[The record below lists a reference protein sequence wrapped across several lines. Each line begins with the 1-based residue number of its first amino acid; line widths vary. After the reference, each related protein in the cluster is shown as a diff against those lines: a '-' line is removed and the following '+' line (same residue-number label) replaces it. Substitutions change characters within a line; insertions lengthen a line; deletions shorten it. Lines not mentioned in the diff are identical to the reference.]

1 MQELSNSSTVQEF
14 FPSLNQ
20 ARMFTTTQ
28 SLHHTR
34 VPGHARQTL
43 TPGYTAALSHQSQQ
57 LAKNSS
63 RRVTVVG
70 GRGVMGQFFVQQL
83 SAAGHIVN
91 ILEQDNWSHAKQLL
105 DGADLALICV
115 PIEYTQT
122 VIRDIAQYLSPTT
135 ALADITSVKA
145 PIVQTM
151 LSCHSGPVMGLHPMF
166 GPKVSSFQSQNIV
179 VCPGRTDEAFQW
191 LLKLIKQ
198 EGGKLMICTP
208 EEHDRMMITIQ
219 SLRHFVS
226 FSLGIFLTDEG
237 IDIQQSLELASP
249 SYREL
254 IDMTNRLFCQSG
266 ELVADIMLFT
276 QERREAIVK
285 LADTFN
291 RLAQLAM
298 HNDRESLIREFQ
310 SAQGVW
316 AALSS

>member
-1 MQELSNSSTVQEF
+1 MQKLSQSSMMQDILQSINSKQMVST
-14 FPSLNQ
+14 
-20 ARMFTTTQ
+20 MQ
-28 SLHHTR
+28 SPRHTR
-34 VPGHARQTL
+34 VREHARQTVS
-43 TPGYTAALSHQSQQ
+43 GYIATQNHQSAQ
-57 LAKNSS
+57 LAKKSS

-91 ILEQDNWSHAKQLL
+91 ILEQDNWSQAKQLL

-115 PIEYTQT
+115 PIEHTQK
-122 VIRDIAQYLSPTT
+122 VIHDIAQYLSPTT

-151 LSCHSGPVMGLHPMF
+151 LACHSGPVMGLHPMF
-166 GPKVSSFQSQNIV
+166 GPKVCSFQSQNIV
-179 VCPGRTDEAFQW
+179 ACPGRADEAFQW
-191 LLKLIKQ
+191 LLELMKQ

-208 EEHDRMMITIQ
+208 EEHDNMMVTIQ
-219 SLRHFVS
+219 SLRHFVT
-226 FSLGIFLTDEG
+226 FSLGVFLTEEG
-237 IDIQQSLELASP
+237 IDVQQSLELSSP

-254 IDMTNRLFCQSG
+254 INMTDRLFSQSA
-266 ELVADIMLFT
+266 ELVTDIMLFT

-298 HNDRESLIREFQ
+298 HNDRETLIHEFQ
-310 SAQGVW
+310 TAQSVW
-316 AALSS
+316 TGLSN